1 MNPGSSVVNIVFE
14 GVYME
19 TEENGGERLMCLVG
33 SSASILPCT
42 DTCEYDVFSEQN
54 SQIPRYNRRHI
65 RFLQDDQVLLVL
77 RYPKIFK
84 LTKRAI
90 RGEMLSLNTQG
101 GPRYFS
107 KVYISSQMNGHSK
120 YQFSSE
126 LLQSTTFDPPPYQ
139 DEMMEGGVQM
149 FTARDFCAVLDYEY
163 REIFSSIAPNYRFSS
178 SHKLQIHGN
187 LGPFML
193 GNEMDAG
200 GDLSYDNVEFI
211 FQHVKCEQDPNRTD
225 IANVSAVLRAFTKGS
240 FQYFERLRTGL
251 SGSTLATEGIWN
263 SSSGQLFMVG
273 CQGTVDMGSEGCD
286 YVIAMYSPQSFSINQ
301 RSFLFGTII
310 NVKKDIALDNP
321 LYFNARKG
329 IGARDFTEYLPYNY
343 SKINLVSAFQKVTL
357 SYQILN
363 IAKQWLFLY
372 PALKD
377 GEDPFAQLSILAEDL
392 ALVGYAVPDGQL
404 IAGPE
409 SRVLT
414 IQVLSLGPLSGW
426 SEPNFV
432 KGNLCRKPDI
442 SKDDLTSCRF
452 WNVSMHLAFSNMRE
466 YKQTTYK
473 NISELYLE
481 GVYDPIMGEM
491 HLIGCRKASVA
502 SVSIERGQDCLISV
516 KIQYPPVNLQW
527 WKKPIAE
534 ITFSSQRKEYD
545 PLYFSLITIHARLTQ
560 YPDYLK
566 AAANRA
572 YLVVIVGI
580 VLLTVSIAIIWNQLS
595 YMKVTADIAPYISTT
610 MIAFQF
616 LGYSLP
622 LIYGGKVILKSM
634 EPEAYNALPSDQ
646 HEYGMLKF
654 LQSFERALLLV
665 VILLTARLFNVV
677 TESRSKT
684 LFQGSS
690 NPRYGSREKRV
701 LLSSM
706 AIYTFGFLIWLVAG
720 YNPDVQVQQ
729 LNIEN
734 DMHEPRNGQQIL
746 QTRMGAMEVLVYF
759 LQNYFLLPQIISNG
773 LMAMPGKSL
782 KEAYYLGLT
791 LIRLL
796 VHFLNYIV
804 DPVINAKVERF
815 QVSSSNST
823 YLMLPRVLGPITMII
838 CAVRVY
844 IQQNWKNKKH

>member
-1 MNPGSSVVNIVFE
+1 
-14 GVYME
+14 
-19 TEENGGERLMCLVG
+19 
-33 SSASILPCT
+33 
-42 DTCEYDVFSEQN
+42 
-54 SQIPRYNRRHI
+54 
-65 RFLQDDQVLLVL
+65 
-77 RYPKIFK
+77 
-84 LTKRAI
+84 
-90 RGEMLSLNTQG
+90 MLSLNTQG

-414 IQVLSLGPLSGW
+414 IQVLSL
-426 SEPNFV
+426 
-432 KGNLCRKPDI
+432 
-442 SKDDLTSCRF
+442 
-452 WNVSMHLAFSNMRE
+452 
-466 YKQTTYK
+466 
-473 NISELYLE
+473 
-481 GVYDPIMGEM
+481 
-491 HLIGCRKASVA
+491 
-502 SVSIERGQDCLISV
+502 
-516 KIQYPPVNLQW
+516 
-527 WKKPIAE
+527 
-534 ITFSSQRKEYD
+534 
-545 PLYFSLITIHARLTQ
+545 
-560 YPDYLK
+560 DYLK